1 MLEEQVNLSIR
12 DILYIERYNTGDGY
26 RSIANRL
33 GLTRDYVRYYLQDDG
48 VVITNNKRSKSHR
61 KDRAG
66 TNKRVIWEILR
77 RVGCEVC
84 GEKNPL
90 VLEFDHINPEDKS
103 AEMTSLISKGAGL
116 ERLLD
121 ELEKCRI
128 VCANCHRIHTFEQA
142 KSWRWEMYKKRE
154 NVSHD

>member
-26 RSIANRL
+26 KVIGNRL
-33 GLTRDYVRYYLQDDG
+33 GLTRDYVRYYLQESG
-48 VVITNNKRSKSHR
+48 VVRTNNKRSSAHR
-61 KDRAG
+61 KDRSA
-66 TNKRVIWEILR
+66 TNKRVIWAILS

-90 VLEFDHINPEDKS
+90 VLEFDHINPADKS
-103 AEMTSLISKGAGL
+103 GEMAQMISKGTSL
-116 ERLLD
+116 DKLLD

-128 VCANCHRIHTFEQA
+128 VCANCHRIHTFEQNG
-142 KSWRWEMYKKRE
+142 SWRWEMYSKEE